1 MKRQRSP
8 GTGHRYPLTMICRIY
23 RLARSSVYATV
34 STPALGPPEKRGP
47 KTRVSDAALVAEI
60 RAVLAACPFHG
71 EGYRKVRARLAH
83 GGRAVSG
90 KRVLRLM
97 LAPRRL
103 GPPNGNPAHDGTIT
117 TDRPDVMWGTDATRF
132 YTERDGWC
140 WFFGAIDHHLDEVV
154 GWHTAKLGDRW
165 AALEP
170 IRQGVRHAFGRF
182 GKDVARGLAIRCDW
196 GPQYIADAWIN
207 EVKWL
212 GCTISP
218 SYVGHLS
225 VRRSIDLYLLGRL
238 PVSLIPSLWSHD
250 WSIRFVTGSKLEPFR
265 AGILRGCGL
274 GRART
279 RPAARV
285 TKRCSPPTSFTNSSG
300 ANTGTAFTPAAM
312 ASGKAS

>member
-1 MKRQRSP
+1 
-8 GTGHRYPLTMICRIY
+8 MICDVY
-23 RLARSSVYATV
+23 RVPRSSVYAVT
-34 STPALGPPEKRGP
+34 APPGTATLTTKPGP
-47 KTRVSDAALVAEI
+47 KTRQSDTEVVEAI

-83 GGRAVSG
+83 RGLHLGG

-97 LAPRRL
+97 RSHGLLAPRRL
-103 GPPNGNPAHDGTIT
+103 GPPNGNPAHDGTII

-132 YTERDGWC
+132 YTEREGWC

-154 GWHTAKLGDRW
+154 GWHTVKLGDRW

-218 SYVGHLS
+218 SYVGEPECNGVAERFMRTLKEQC
-225 VRRSIDLYLLGRL
+225 IYLHQFASLEEAQRIIGEFIARYNAEWLIERLGHR
-238 PVSLIPSLWSHD
+238 
-250 WSIRFVTGSKLEPFR
+250 
-265 AGILRGCGL
+265 
-274 GRART
+274 
-279 RPAARV
+279 
-285 TKRCSPPTSFTNSSG
+285 
-300 ANTGTAFTPAAM
+300 TPAQAR
-312 ASGKAS
+312 ADALAKVA